1 MSSVKA
7 CCPGAAAAS
16 ATASVAATA
25 AEGAVPAA
33 EDVENG
39 TWDLAACVSALA
51 DAELGAAVTDRAEV

>member
-7 CCPGAAAAS
+7 CCPGA
-16 ATASVAATA
+16 TA
-25 AEGAVPAA
+25 AEGAIAAA

-51 DAELGAAVTDRAEV
+51 DAELGAAVTDRAEA